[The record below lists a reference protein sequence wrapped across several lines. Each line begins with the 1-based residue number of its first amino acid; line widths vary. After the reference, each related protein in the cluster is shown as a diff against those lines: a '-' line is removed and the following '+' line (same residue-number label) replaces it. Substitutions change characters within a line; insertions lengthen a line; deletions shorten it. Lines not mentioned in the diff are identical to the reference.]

1 MALDWDDFRLLL
13 AVAKS
18 GSASGAGRSL
28 GINQSTVSRR
38 ISALEQRVEVRLFEP
53 LPSGLALTA
62 AGEEVLAA
70 AERMEREV
78 EQLDRQVWPRRRS
91 LRQRPGHGARNVDA
105 HPCTSRHRIPRTASG
120 DPS

>member
-1 MALDWDDFRLLL
+1 MALNWDDFRLLL
-13 AVAKS
+13 AVARS
-18 GSASGAGRSL
+18 GSASGAGRNL

-78 EQLDRQVWPRRRS
+78 EQLDRQVFGR
-91 LRQRPGHGARNVDA
+91 DA
-105 HPCTSRHRIPRTASG
+105 AL
-120 DPS
+120 